1 MIKSRR
7 DEIEMKG
14 RRNIYKERTS
24 YIVLR
29 TLIFLSFFVLINCQ
43 STYKSLKPV
52 ESSTNCVEKFKPVFK
67 ANWYNATVDVI
78 GKHISG
84 LLLFKAMS
92 DSSMRVVFTNEVGVT
107 FFDFEFKKDGTF
119 KAHQI
124 IEQMNKKAVIN
135 LLRKDFELIM
145 MRGLTSKK
153 LKPYQ
158 QNDEVFYALAGKK
171 ETDYFITDKD
181 CASLLRVEKGSKRT
195 KKVEVKSWGAQQQAP
210 DSIHLK
216 HFTFDMQ
223 IGLKKIQR

>member
-1 MIKSRR
+1 MHFFHLI
-7 DEIEMKG
+7 
-14 RRNIYKERTS
+14 NVRT
-24 YIVLR
+24 IARALLFL
-29 TLIFLSFFVLINCQ
+29 LIIILLTNCQ
-43 STYKSLKPV
+43 SAYKSLKPV
-52 ESSTNCVEKFKPVFK
+52 QSSTECVRKFKPVFK
-67 ANWYNATVDVI
+67 ANWYNATIDVI

-84 LLLFKAMS
+84 LLLFKTMP
-92 DSSMRVVFTNEVGVT
+92 DNSMRVVFTNEVGVT
-107 FFDFEFKKDGTF
+107 FLDFEFKKDGTF

-145 MRGLTSKK
+145 MRGLTSQN
-153 LKPYQ
+153 LKAYQ

-181 CASLLRVEKGSKRT
+181 CASLLRIEKASKRT
-195 KKVEVKSWGAQQQAP
+195 KKVEVRSWSDKNQAP
-210 DSIHLK
+210 DSVHLK

>member
-1 MIKSRR
+1 MIRF
-7 DEIEMKG
+7 
-14 RRNIYKERTS
+14 S
-24 YIVLR
+24 YPINLRIVACALL
-29 TLIFLSFFVLINCQ
+29 TFSIILLVGCQ
-43 STYKSLKPV
+43 SAYKSLKPINAP
-52 ESSTNCVEKFKPVFK
+52 ENCIQKFKPVFK

-84 LLLFKAMS
+84 LLLFKTMP
-92 DSSMRVVFTNEVGVT
+92 DSSMRIVFTNEVGVT

-124 IEQMNKKAVIN
+124 IEQMNRKAVIN

-145 MRGLTSKK
+145 MRGLASKK
-153 LKPYQ
+153 LKGYQ
-158 QNDEVFYALAGKK
+158 QNDEVFYALDGKK

-181 CASLLRVEKGSKRT
+181 CASLLRVEKGSKRK
-195 KKVEVKSWGAQQQAP
+195 KKVEVTLWGSLGQAP
-210 DSIHLK
+210 DSVHLK

>member
-1 MIKSRR
+1 LIGKY
-7 DEIEMKG
+7 
-14 RRNIYKERTS
+14 NITIRFFDLIILR
-24 YIVLR
+24 IVVRAL
-29 TLIFLSFFVLINCQ
+29 LFIFVISLLVNCQ
-43 STYKSLKPV
+43 SAYKSLKPTQ
-52 ESSTNCVEKFKPVFK
+52 SSANCVRKFKPVFK
-67 ANWYNATVDVI
+67 TNWYNATVDVI

-84 LLLFKAMS
+84 LLLFKAMP

-124 IEQMNKKAVIN
+124 IEQMNKKVVIT

-145 MRGLTSKK
+145 MRGLTSEK
-153 LKPYQ
+153 LKSYE
-158 QNDEVFYALAGKK
+158 QNNEVFYALAGKK
-171 ETDYFITDKD
+171 ETDYFITDKE

-195 KKVEVKSWGAQQQAP
+195 KKVEVKLWGTQQQAP
-210 DSIHLK
+210 DSVHLK